1 MISMDSPQGE
11 PGVDVWAVRLAA
23 PAAVSRAF
31 RSLLSPEEMSR
42 ADRFAQAHLKASYE
56 VSHGVLRVLLS
67 PYLKRSPRDLEFTF
81 GRAGKPALRP
91 DSRLRFNMS
100 HSGGLAAYA
109 FTLDCEIGI
118 DIEEVRHMP
127 DLEPIAQHYFC
138 PAEAAQL
145 LSIPGEEQRRGAFF
159 RCWTRK
165 ESYIKA
171 IGDGLSVPLDQFQVT
186 FSLDSPA
193 RLLHVGHDA
202 GAASAWT
209 LKHLDP
215 APGYAGALAYRAP
228 SRQVEMHP
236 PRQAQEILDLLTS

>member
-1 MISMDSPQGE
+1 MISVDSAQGAS
-11 PGVDVWAVRLAA
+11 GVDVWAVRLAA

-31 RSLLSPEEMSR
+31 RSLLSPQEMSR
-42 ADRFAQAHLKASYE
+42 ADRSHQAHLKASYE
-56 VSHGVLRVLLS
+56 VSHGVLRVLFS
-67 PYLKRSPRDLEFTF
+67 QYLKRGPREVEFTL
-81 GRAGKPALRP
+81 GRAGKPALRG

-118 DIEEVRHMP
+118 DIEEVRTMP
-127 DLEPIAQHYFC
+127 DLEPVAQHYFC
-138 PAEAAQL
+138 GAEAAEL
-145 LSIPGEEQRRGAFF
+145 LAIPDERRRQEAFY

-171 IGDGLSVPLDQFQVT
+171 IGDGLSVPLDRFQVT
-186 FSLDSPA
+186 FSPDSAA
-193 RLLHVGHDA
+193 RLVHIGHDA

-209 LKHLDP
+209 LEHLEP
-215 APGYAGALAYRAP
+215 APGYVGALAYRAP
-228 SRQVEMHP
+228 ARPVELNP

>member
-81 GRAGKPALRP
+81 GRAGKPALRG

-100 HSGGLAAYA
+100 HSGSLAAYA

-118 DIEEVRHMP
+118 DIEEVRNMP

-138 PAEAAQL
+138 PTEAGQL
-145 LSIPGEEQRRGAFF
+145 LSIPDEERRQEAFF

-186 FSLDSPA
+186 FSPDSAA
-193 RLLHVGHDA
+193 RLVHIGHDA

-209 LKHLDP
+209 LQHLDP
-215 APGYAGALAYRAP
+215 APGYVGALAYRAP
-228 SRQVEMHP
+228 ARQVELHP